1 MFGVPLF
8 SVQKQLLRFEAG
20 GILVSQLKGKTR
32 MFYWNPRFPLKSEL
46 RSFLK
51 RAIELLP
58 ETEKEKYFTGR
69 RRPRRTG
76 KPL

>member
-1 MFGVPLF
+1 M
-8 SVQKQLLRFEAG
+8 KFEAG
-20 GILVSQLKGKTR
+20 GVLVSQLKSKTR
-32 MFYWNPRFPLKSEL
+32 MFYWNPRFPLKHEL
-46 RSFLK
+46 SLFLK

-58 ETEKEKYFTGR
+58 EAEREKYFTTR